1 MEVKYYVCN
10 HCGNIIEM
18 VKDQGVPVMCCGEA
32 MHELKAGVT
41 DAAVEKHVNNPV
53 PVSLLSGDRKPQIR
67 FLGNHHSGSGNLY
80 HKSFRM

>member
-18 VKDQGVPVMCCGEA
+18 LKDQGVPVMCCGEA

-41 DAAVEKHVNNPV
+41 DAAVEKHVPCIY
-53 PVSLLSGDRKPQIR
+53 SGQTACTCCGR
-67 FLGNHHSGSGNLY
+67 
-80 HKSFRM
+80 

>member
-41 DAAVEKHVNNPV
+41 DAAVEKHVPV
-53 PVSLLSGDRKPQIR
+53 YTGTCFSTAACTCIYSGQTACTCCGR
-67 FLGNHHSGSGNLY
+67 
-80 HKSFRM
+80 